1 MPSPALLRAL
11 PELMAERR
19 LSEVVFHRR
28 WLVDSVERWIDSPP
42 WRTDYQGR
50 LRRNV
55 PGLWRFDGLVHTDGD
70 VLGERRLVELPLYH
84 CDLLLTSFERRWG
97 KSLRYEAEAPG
108 AVWDGFPLN
117 ATYLPERFADLSTR
131 AVPVE
136 DRPSLQALVDS
147 SERTAPSR
155 TAGDGAAPVR
165 ELEFGEVDRFNSSA
179 RPTQVALRAALEWVH
194 APDSLP
200 AGTVVHH
207 DVRIR
212 NLGDALWRPERGPS
226 SIQVSLRCRDP
237 ANGKL
242 VVEHLEPFTETVWP
256 GQETVLLLPV
266 RTPRDPGRY
275 VLELAL
281 AFEHRRFGDGP
292 RREVTVLPGTP
303 ASVNGNLDALAEA
316 AGTARALSDIER
328 RRDESQLAAAR
339 LRATRRYRVAHLLVR
354 LARRRPRGSPLMA
367 AEPRLPRPARRI
379 YATGEVEGEDGT
391 WLAALPTGIAR
402 EEALA
407 LSRLV
412 RDEGLERTLEVGLA
426 YGLSAVAIASV
437 HAERRRGAHTAIDPH
452 AHGHYRSIGPLNLRR
467 AGLEEWVDVIEEG
480 SEAALPRLAAQGA
493 GTSTSSS
500 STAAT
505 ISTPRWSTSST
516 PTGSWPTAGTSRWTT
531 STSPRS
537 SARSR
542 SSCRI
547 VPTSR
552 SRSSRAAWPSSRK
565 LHADDREW
573 DHHVRFESFDLTA
586 WTGSERPRRRHP
598 MPLPPSAA
606 SPAPAPAATLAFCI
620 TTRGPAERVR
630 AQLELMRPHADE
642 IVLAVNREGGLD
654 TLDACADLADRRLT
668 YDFED
673 SPSRLIAWVLHQCS
687 ADWILRLDDDEVPSA
702 ALLHALPELIRDRR
716 PSAAVHQA
724 PLAVS
729 RAGDDDRPTRPV
741 ERRVP
746 IPRPA
751 QPPRRVALRRPCAL
765 RRAGAGRPPSRRG
778 ADLPLR
784 PAPGVAGGARGAR
797 SRLRAHAARPLL
809 WRSAD
814 QRHVPA

>member
-1 MPSPALLRAL
+1 MPSHQTLSFAITTSGPAARVRTLLEWVRPHVDEIVLAADRDGDPDVLDACADLADRRLRFELRDSPARLVGWIQHECSADWILRLDDDEVPSPALLRAL

-117 ATYLPERFADLSTR
+117 ATYLPERFEDLSTR

-354 LARRRPRGSPLMA
+354 LARRRPR
-367 AEPRLPRPARRI
+367 E
-379 YATGEVEGEDGT
+379 
-391 WLAALPTGIAR
+391 
-402 EEALA
+402 
-407 LSRLV
+407 
-412 RDEGLERTLEVGLA
+412 
-426 YGLSAVAIASV
+426 
-437 HAERRRGAHTAIDPH
+437 
-452 AHGHYRSIGPLNLRR
+452 
-467 AGLEEWVDVIEEG
+467 
-480 SEAALPRLAAQGA
+480 
-493 GTSTSSS
+493 
-500 STAAT
+500 
-505 ISTPRWSTSST
+505 
-516 PTGSWPTAGTSRWTT
+516 
-531 STSPRS
+531 
-537 SARSR
+537 
-542 SSCRI
+542 
-547 VPTSR
+547 
-552 SRSSRAAWPSSRK
+552 
-565 LHADDREW
+565 
-573 DHHVRFESFDLTA
+573 
-586 WTGSERPRRRHP
+586 
-598 MPLPPSAA
+598 
-606 SPAPAPAATLAFCI
+606 
-620 TTRGPAERVR
+620 
-630 AQLELMRPHADE
+630 
-642 IVLAVNREGGLD
+642 
-654 TLDACADLADRRLT
+654 
-668 YDFED
+668 
-673 SPSRLIAWVLHQCS
+673 
-687 ADWILRLDDDEVPSA
+687 
-702 ALLHALPELIRDRR
+702 
-716 PSAAVHQA
+716 
-724 PLAVS
+724 
-729 RAGDDDRPTRPV
+729 
-741 ERRVP
+741 
-746 IPRPA
+746 
-751 QPPRRVALRRPCAL
+751 
-765 RRAGAGRPPSRRG
+765 
-778 ADLPLR
+778 
-784 PAPGVAGGARGAR
+784 GAR
-797 SRLRAHAARPLL
+797 
-809 WRSAD
+809 
-814 QRHVPA
+814 